1 MAVRAPILKELLGYK
16 KATSEAAKDAHRR
29 KLWLL
34 FDSLGASAAQVFE
47 AMLRSQDALGVT
59 FRDVLRGDPFQP
71 ELLGILQKKY
81 APSQCPPS
89 APPPAPPPGVT
100 LPGVTLTDE
109 GAFEELLDQVEP
121 RITAIREA
129 GNALRSAPL
138 MGIKKHLLETR
149 LPALESLLRR
159 ARWRKFL
166 AFHPG
171 TTASKEEALKRA
183 GAATAGALL
192 VSQLGLLAANIAL
205 TTEDANAAGVS
216 EVPLAARDEDSP
228 LLKLFVDFR
237 NDKALLAL
245 AEAGM
250 NADVPAMLSALPAG
264 TMAYELH
271 IAGLNRWI
279 ASMNRGAF
287 LSKKVIQVA
296 NITMI
301 AISIYQVWKL
311 PAIPAGGSPTPPTIL
326 GTLPGGAAVGSVS
339 LPSLARAL
347 EAIRRLVAIGALDGA
362 LIGGIGSLGGGPSIA
377 LPELQRPTSLS
388 VQSGPGSGSSG
399 PQTKPTPAAKWT
411 PGKQLWSKGKL
422 GEHFTKHGKEVGATS
437 ASEYSRMAS
446 EFGSAPNDGRFLDM
460 QNGAFFYRYE
470 PATRRIFVGTTA
482 GEKIKT
488 FYTWNGSADDA
499 VINAFR
505 EAGRL

>member
-1 MAVRAPILKELLGYK
+1 M
-16 KATSEAAKDAHRR
+16 
-29 KLWLL
+29 
-34 FDSLGASAAQVFE
+34 
-47 AMLRSQDALGVT
+47 
-59 FRDVLRGDPFQP
+59 
-71 ELLGILQKKY
+71 
-81 APSQCPPS
+81 
-89 APPPAPPPGVT
+89 T

-109 GAFEELLDQVEP
+109 GAFEELLEQVEA

-192 VSQLGLLAANIAL
+192 VSQLWLLAANIAL
-205 TTEDANAAGVS
+205 TTEEANAKGVS

-264 TMAYELH
+264 TEAYELH

-296 NITMI
+296 DITLI

-326 GTLPGGAAVGSVS
+326 GTLPGGAAVGSVVS

-388 VQSGPGSGSSG
+388 VQSGQGTGGGGGTGSGSGSST
-399 PQTKPTPAAKWT
+399 PQASTAAAS
-411 PGKQLWSKGKL
+411 G
-422 GEHFTKHGKEVGATS
+422 VG
-437 ASEYSRMAS
+437 SR
-446 EFGSAPNDGRFLDM
+446 GSAPAHSFVRTHSLSGRESSRLVRQYAESMRTGGWQGGPIKVVEHNGKRYVIDGHHRVEAARRAGIDV
-460 QNGAFFYRYE
+460 QYE
-470 PATRRIFVGTTA
+470 IASPSEMAMRGYKSI
-482 GEKIKT
+482 
-488 FYTWNGSADDA
+488 DD
-499 VINAFR
+499 VIRAAS
-505 EAGRL
+505 EAGPNRLR